1 MGDKR
6 DTQLV
11 TIRKAEHADIDQ
23 VCELLFS
30 LKTMYGSCAE
40 TTVVAFREQYAPAI
54 CAALQSPENSIW
66 VAQTRDGTL
75 AGFLSTT
82 RRLVLRLAGEVGALE
97 EIFVRPPFR
106 RQGIGFQ
113 LWLRATQ
120 ELRSAGVKTV
130 EVVTSLAHPGQRQFA
145 KRLGLEWYASIH
157 RVQI

>member
-97 EIFVRPPFR
+97 EIFIRPAYR
-106 RQGIGFQ
+106 RRGVAYR
-113 LWLRATQ
+113 LWESAIADLRAH
-120 ELRSAGVKTV
+120 GVKTV

-145 KRLGLEWYASIH
+145 KKLGLEWYASIH
-157 RVQI
+157 RVQL